1 MGEFSGH
8 GESGHGRQQAKRQTG
23 LERKARLELEGTEMH
38 LRKFT
43 IAVLLG
49 TLTVTVRARPQ
60 SSGSGGGC
68 GVSRDGVSRQVGDS
82 WSQDGCNNCRCLPSG
97 VPGCTRRICS
107 DREFWEE
114 GRTCSEGKTWE
125 EKTGE
130 DLKVCTC
137 TKGSPSCTDKVVK
150 VASTSPS
157 QCGEDSEG
165 NPRLV
170 GDSWKED
177 CNNCRCTSTGVPVC
191 TLRSCV
197 NREEHECVDERGNRR
212 EHLEMWEEWEESWE
226 EEERSSGI
234 EVNGN
239 HKDCSCDNGE
249 VICQVRQLA
258 EEETGAFVASSPGR
272 LGENAVT
279 CVGSNGTAREEGDSW
294 MDDCNNCMC
303 TESGNSC
310 TKMLCNFALPFAMS
324 GLRTGAD
331 SQCLDREG
339 SSREIGETWMEACNN
354 CRCTK
359 SGSSCT
365 KKLCNFLGHNLNP
378 GLQCTD
384 EQNLTR
390 EHLESWEQ
398 VPSPPEVVK
407 EVADVQLVW
416 LTDLSM
422 EIQLEENKTDVIIS
436 DVVKTLRA
444 GAKLDLLQAGDVH
457 MTLRRDPE
465 VPTGGGVSLALALT
479 DGGEGNIVVGTS
491 GSMYGA
497 VKPLEGPVHYTLE
510 SCGQGCSVLIE
521 RSSDWFNQFED

>member
-1 MGEFSGH
+1 MG
-8 GESGHGRQQAKRQTG
+8 
-23 LERKARLELEGTEMH
+23 
-38 LRKFT
+38 
-43 IAVLLG
+43 
-49 TLTVTVRARPQ
+49 
-60 SSGSGGGC
+60 
-68 GVSRDGVSRQVGDS
+68 
-82 WSQDGCNNCRCLPSG
+82 
-97 VPGCTRRICS
+97 
-107 DREFWEE
+107 
-114 GRTCSEGKTWE
+114 
-125 EKTGE
+125 
-130 DLKVCTC
+130 
-137 TKGSPSCTDKVVK
+137 DKVVK

-191 TLRSCV
+191 TLRFCV

-279 CVGSNGTAREEGDSW
+279 CVDSNGTAREEGDSW

-422 EIQLEENKTDVIIS
+422 EIQLEEN
-436 DVVKTLRA
+436 
-444 GAKLDLLQAGDVH
+444 
-457 MTLRRDPE
+457 
-465 VPTGGGVSLALALT
+465 
-479 DGGEGNIVVGTS
+479 IVVGTS

-521 RSSDWFNQFED
+521 RSSDWFNQFEDWAEI

>member
-82 WSQDGCNNCRCLPSG
+82 WSQDGCNKCRCLPSG

-150 VASTSPS
+150 VASTSPA

-170 GDSWKED
+170 GDSWK
-177 CNNCRCTSTGVPVC
+177 
-191 TLRSCV
+191 
-197 NREEHECVDERGNRR
+197 
-212 EHLEMWEEWEESWE
+212 
-226 EEERSSGI
+226 ERSSGI

-279 CVGSNGTAREEGDSW
+279 CVDSNGTAREEGDSW

-384 EQNLTR
+384 E
-390 EHLESWEQ
+390 
-398 VPSPPEVVK
+398 
-407 EVADVQLVW
+407 
-416 LTDLSM
+416 
-422 EIQLEENKTDVIIS
+422 
-436 DVVKTLRA
+436 
-444 GAKLDLLQAGDVH
+444 
-457 MTLRRDPE
+457 
-465 VPTGGGVSLALALT
+465 
-479 DGGEGNIVVGTS
+479 
-491 GSMYGA
+491 
-497 VKPLEGPVHYTLE
+497 
-510 SCGQGCSVLIE
+510 
-521 RSSDWFNQFED
+521 

>member
-150 VASTSPS
+150 VASTSPA

-170 GDSWKED
+170 GDSWK
-177 CNNCRCTSTGVPVC
+177 
-191 TLRSCV
+191 
-197 NREEHECVDERGNRR
+197 
-212 EHLEMWEEWEESWE
+212 
-226 EEERSSGI
+226 ERSSGI

-279 CVGSNGTAREEGDSW
+279 CVDSNGTAREEGDSW

-331 SQCLDREG
+331 SQCLD
-339 SSREIGETWMEACNN
+339 
-354 CRCTK
+354 
-359 SGSSCT
+359 
-365 KKLCNFLGHNLNP
+365 
-378 GLQCTD
+378 
-384 EQNLTR
+384 
-390 EHLESWEQ
+390 
-398 VPSPPEVVK
+398 
-407 EVADVQLVW
+407 
-416 LTDLSM
+416 
-422 EIQLEENKTDVIIS
+422 
-436 DVVKTLRA
+436 
-444 GAKLDLLQAGDVH
+444 LLQAGDVH

-465 VPTGGGVSLALALT
+465 VTTSGGVSLALALT

>member
-191 TLRSCV
+191 TLRFCSTGRSTSAWTSEATGDSTWRCG
-197 NREEHECVDERGNRR
+197 RSGRR
-212 EHLEMWEEWEESWE
+212 LGRRRRDLQALRSTGTTRIALATTG
-226 EEERSSGI
+226 RSS
-234 EVNGN
+234 
-239 HKDCSCDNGE
+239 
-249 VICQVRQLA
+249 VR
-258 EEETGAFVASSPGR
+258 FAS
-272 LGENAVT
+272 
-279 CVGSNGTAREEGDSW
+279 
-294 MDDCNNCMC
+294 
-303 TESGNSC
+303 
-310 TKMLCNFALPFAMS
+310 
-324 GLRTGAD
+324 
-331 SQCLDREG
+331 
-339 SSREIGETWMEACNN
+339 
-354 CRCTK
+354 
-359 SGSSCT
+359 
-365 KKLCNFLGHNLNP
+365 
-378 GLQCTD
+378 
-384 EQNLTR
+384 
-390 EHLESWEQ
+390 
-398 VPSPPEVVK
+398 
-407 EVADVQLVW
+407 
-416 LTDLSM
+416 
-422 EIQLEENKTDVIIS
+422 
-436 DVVKTLRA
+436 
-444 GAKLDLLQAGDVH
+444 
-457 MTLRRDPE
+457 
-465 VPTGGGVSLALALT
+465 
-479 DGGEGNIVVGTS
+479 
-491 GSMYGA
+491 
-497 VKPLEGPVHYTLE
+497 
-510 SCGQGCSVLIE
+510 
-521 RSSDWFNQFED
+521 

>member
-1 MGEFSGH
+1 MG
-8 GESGHGRQQAKRQTG
+8 QQAKRQTG
-23 LERKARLELEGTEMH
+23 LERKARLEGTEMH
-38 LRKFT
+38 LRNFT
-43 IAVLLG
+43 AAVLLG
-49 TLTVTVRARPQ
+49 TLAVTVRARPQ
-60 SSGSGGGC
+60 SSGSGGC
-68 GVSRDGVSRQVGDS
+68 GVNRDGVSRQVGDS

-150 VASTSPS
+150 VASTSTA

-170 GDSWKED
+170 GDSWKEE

-191 TLRSCV
+191 TLRFCV
-197 NREEHECVDERGNRR
+197 NREEHECVDERGNQR
-212 EHLEMWEEWEESWE
+212 EHLEMWEEWEEAWE
-226 EEERSSGI
+226 EEERSSGV

-272 LGENAVT
+272 LGENAVA
-279 CVGSNGTAREEGDSW
+279 CVDNNGAAREVGDSW
-294 MDDCNNCMC
+294 MDDCNNCM
-303 TESGNSC
+303 
-310 TKMLCNFALPFAMS
+310 
-324 GLRTGAD
+324 
-331 SQCLDREG
+331 
-339 SSREIGETWMEACNN
+339 
-354 CRCTK
+354 CTK

-390 EHLESWEQ
+390 EHMESWEQ

-407 EVADVQLVW
+407 EVADIQLVW

-422 EIQLEENKTDVIIS
+422 EIQLEDNKTDVIFLAPTSNIPGEETPCLFSGIVGKDQDSLVTVSGCQDDEEVTVSIASKRVPGGFVDLTIS
-436 DVVKTLRA
+436 EGTTYSVQVIGSFGFGFESSTCTCTDGEISCVVQVPRPDNPFA
-444 GAKLDLLQAGDVH
+444 P
-457 MTLRRDPE
+457 PE
-465 VPTGGGVSLALALT
+465 VPA
-479 DGGEGNIVVGTS
+479 
-491 GSMYGA
+491 GSISPRG
-497 VKPLEGPVHYTLE
+497 
-510 SCGQGCSVLIE
+510 GQGGC
-521 RSSDWFNQFED
+521 